1 MTCTD
6 VAEALGISTTK
17 VSRMETGDRGLF
29 VDDVSA
35 LLGLYRVPAARR
47 EELLALIREG
57 AERNWQ
63 KLQRGKLPT
72 TWQDVIRFE
81 TDASALYNFEPQI
94 VPGLLQTP
102 EYARAMMCG
111 ANPELSDAE
120 IDMLV
125 SARMTRQA
133 ILAKRNPPAMHVVID
148 EAVLHRPVGEPG
160 LMRRQ
165 LQHLAASATQP
176 NVTLRVLP
184 FSAGATPGI
193 EGPLLILDF
202 AGQAS
207 LIYLEHRE
215 NTAFLEDEEYVKRAK
230 LAMRRVRDAALAPA
244 DSIRLIASAVG
255 RMP

>member
-1 MTCTD
+1 MTCAD
-6 VAEALGISTTK
+6 VAEALDVSVTK
-17 VSRMETGDRGLF
+17 VSRMETGERGLF

-35 LLGLYRVPAARR
+35 MLGLYRVPAARR

-63 KLQRGKLPT
+63 KLQKGKLPT
-72 TWQDVIRFE
+72 NWRDLIRFE
-81 TDASALYNFEPQI
+81 TDATVLYAFEPLA

-102 EYARAMMCG
+102 EYARAILVG
-111 ANPELSDAE
+111 TDDLTESE
-120 IDMLV
+120 IEMLV
-125 SARMTRQA
+125 STRMTRTA
-133 ILAKRNPPAMHVVID
+133 LLSKRNAPALHVVID

-160 LMRRQ
+160 VMRRQ

-184 FSAGATPGI
+184 FEAGATPGLT
-193 EGPLLILDF
+193 GPLLILDF
-202 AGQAS
+202 AAQAS
-207 LIYLEHRE
+207 LVYLEHRE

-230 LAMRRVRDAALAPA
+230 IAMRRVRDAALAPA